1 MRRVLIAGAFV
12 LAFPAFASA
21 APLCTTSSLQTYI
34 NLGAGGCSIGGAT
47 FFDFSSDPTLF
58 PPAATEISA
67 ADILVTPTAPLGGAQ
82 LEFGLSAGA
91 GSAEAIGVLIGYSVS
106 GPIFNLATL
115 ALSGSDA
122 SSDGVVTAVQDLC
135 LGGTFGADPT
145 TCSGALLS
153 MTVLEDELGPIG
165 PSQLF
170 LGSSFFDVFVDIT
183 IDGGTF
189 GSAELD
195 GTVRNQYTSDQVIP
209 EPTSL
214 LLIGSG
220 LAGLASRPFRRPRQ
234 RRALD

>member
-1 MRRVLIAGAFV
+1 M
-12 LAFPAFASA
+12 
-21 APLCTTSSLQTYI
+21 
-34 NLGAGGCSIGGAT
+34 
-47 FFDFSSDPTLF
+47 
-58 PPAATEISA
+58 
-67 ADILVTPTAPLGGAQ
+67 
-82 LEFGLSAGA
+82 
-91 GSAEAIGVLIGYSVS
+91 S

-220 LAGLASRPFRRPRQ
+220 LAGLASRPFRRPRHAPRTGLMSCGSASTASCPARIDSRMRSSRPLGRKRSDLEARAGERERSRPAEDLGRFSRGGRPASPARSRSRCSAVGRS
-234 RRALD
+234 RRGRGKY

>member
-91 GSAEAIGVLIGYSVS
+91 GSARSDRRADWILGV
-106 GPIFNLATL
+106 
-115 ALSGSDA
+115 
-122 SSDGVVTAVQDLC
+122 
-135 LGGTFGADPT
+135 GAD
-145 TCSGALLS
+145 L
-153 MTVLEDELGPIG
+153 
-165 PSQLF
+165 Q
-170 LGSSFFDVFVDIT
+170 
-183 IDGGTF
+183 
-189 GSAELD
+189 
-195 GTVRNQYTSDQVIP
+195 
-209 EPTSL
+209 
-214 LLIGSG
+214 
-220 LAGLASRPFRRPRQ
+220 SRHARAVGQ
-234 RRALD
+234 RCVE